1 MRARWG
7 LDAPRALHRQLHDAL
22 QQMHTS
28 AKIWLPVN
36 QAEADAKWSVPIDL
50 RRNKSADRPAHFSRC
65 WLEIATRLPLM

>member
-7 LDAPRALHRQLHDAL
+7 LDAPRALHRQVHDAL

-36 QAEADAKWSVPIDL
+36 QAEADANGQCQLICVAINQL
-50 RRNKSADRPAHFSRC
+50 
-65 WLEIATRLPLM
+65 IV